1 MEKNIPTYASTLWDE
16 LDGKDLEDLFEK
28 RPRFAEMYDWSQL
41 SGKDWY
47 HLLEE
52 KPQFADRCDWEKL
65 CYGYYNWT
73 RLLQIQPQV
82 ADKCDWS
89 KISKEKRAGLK
100 LRLGK

>member
-1 MEKNIPTYASTLWDE
+1 MVGPILPLFDQTRRGGFANVAGKETGMEKNIPTYASTLWDE

-28 RPRFAEMYDWSQL
+28 RPRFAEMYDWSKL
-41 SGKDWY
+41 KGADWTS
-47 HLLEE
+47 LLVMR
-52 KPQFADRCDWEKL
+52 PLF
-65 CYGYYNWT
+65 
-73 RLLQIQPQV
+73 